1 MYSECAVITIHTVV
15 MTKSRVRVAMPP
27 KKKKKATSQK
37 ANKAS
42 GPQNIVITHRQL
54 FPKGSFAKAGGML
67 GSLLGPKGAALGA
80 TAGSMLSRITGV
92 GDYKVKSNS
101 IMTDTTSFSGEVPA
115 FGRTDNSTRIRH
127 REFVTDITVGATPA
141 SFTNTAYVISP
152 SNATLFPWL
161 SSLAQNYQQYRI
173 HGMVFVFKST
183 TSDYSAAGALGKVAM
198 ATNYNVRD
206 SNFANMQELENAEF
220 SVSGKPSFSRVHP
233 IECAP
238 NNGTPLVKWVRDAQ
252 YDASGGDDRLYDV
265 GKFQFA
271 TQGLPASSANATIGE
286 LWVTYDIEFYKPII
300 NRLAAAVQYSP
311 VTVPVF
317 DTLGGENSTSLFQVE
332 KTMMTFQPGDNLA
345 GKWEAL
351 HKPDAFT
358 RVAPIVIDSAKLSY
372 SANRPTPDVNPSTFP
387 SYWATGTFEYDSGG
401 ASGVVQVNVPS
412 KRELRITRPGV
423 WYMSYN
429 LNCSQESSLNGN
441 ANLTAGPASAAS
453 STLWTHPAIA
463 YRVCDSNGL
472 TNSDYTIDFLSTGSM
487 LLSHVNM
494 GYKPNSLGDQNQ
506 IIPARPPAIPS
517 MKTVQAFSYSK
528 SGNWTAIMY
537 IDPSIVANGRAVC
550 VRFQTPWEETQNA
563 LKTGM
568 SPFAYYDG
576 SQYVSNLTV
585 LSATF
590 ELGFVNVVNRTYYE
604 PVVQRGLTSDDTE
617 QLKDSIATV
626 EALLPKLKELGI
638 V

>member
-1 MYSECAVITIHTVV
+1 MSR
-15 MTKSRVRVAMPP
+15 SRVRVAMPP

-67 GSLLGPKGAALGA
+67 GSFLGPKGAAIGTA
-80 TAGSMLSRITGV
+80 AGSMLSRITGV

-115 FGRTDNSTRIRH
+115 FGKTDNSTRIRH
-127 REFVTDITVGATPA
+127 REFITDITVGATPS

-271 TQGLPASSANATIGE
+271 TQGLPSSSANATIGE
-286 LWVTYDIEFYKPII
+286 LWVTYDIEFFKPII
-300 NRLAAAVQYSP
+300 NRLPTAVQYNP

-332 KTMMTFQPGDNLA
+332 KTFTTFQSSDTLA
-345 GKWEAL
+345 SKWEAL
-351 HKPDAFT
+351 HKPDTFT
-358 RVAPIVIDSAKLSY
+358 RVAPLVVDSAKLSY

-401 ASGVVQVNVPS
+401 PGGVVQASVPT
-412 KRELRITRPGV
+412 KRELRITRPGI
-423 WYMSYN
+423 WYMSFN
-429 LNCSQESSLNGN
+429 LNCTQESNLSNNAYLTNGPS
-441 ANLTAGPASAAS
+441 TGAS
-453 STLWTHPAIA
+453 STLWTQPAVA
-463 YRVCDSNGL
+463 YRVCDSNGV
-472 TNSDYTIDFLSTGSM
+472 TNSDYTVDFLTTGSM

-494 GYKPNSLGDQNQ
+494 GTKPNSLGDQNQ
-506 IIPARPPAIPS
+506 TISARPPAVPS
-517 MKTVQAFSYSK
+517 QKTVQAFSYCK
-528 SGNWTAIMY
+528 GGNWTAILY
-537 IDPSIVANGRAVC
+537 IDPSVVANGRAVC

-563 LKTGM
+563 LKTGIP
-568 SPFAYYDG
+568 PFASYDG
-576 SQYVSNLTV
+576 STYVSN
-585 LSATF
+585 SAITQAIF

-604 PVVQRGLTSDDTE
+604 PALQRGLTSDDTE

-626 EALLPKLKELGI
+626 EALLPKLRELGI